1 MFNCGLI
8 LSNIIGLNN
17 YLIVSLFKG
26 IRDITHTDRAQ
37 KEGLDDSLRFTIQH
51 SKPGDSGT
59 YCILARNQ
67 HGTDRA
73 FVTITVKSPKKKPE
87 EGEGEGGEE

>member
-1 MFNCGLI
+1 M
-8 LSNIIGLNN
+8 
-17 YLIVSLFKG
+17 SLFKG
-26 IRDITHTDRAQ
+26 IRDITHIDRTQ
-37 KEGLDDSLRFTIQH
+37 KEGLEDSLRFTIQT

-73 FVTITVKSPKKKPE
+73 FVTITVKSPKKKKE
-87 EGEGEGGEE
+87 EDEEEEEEE